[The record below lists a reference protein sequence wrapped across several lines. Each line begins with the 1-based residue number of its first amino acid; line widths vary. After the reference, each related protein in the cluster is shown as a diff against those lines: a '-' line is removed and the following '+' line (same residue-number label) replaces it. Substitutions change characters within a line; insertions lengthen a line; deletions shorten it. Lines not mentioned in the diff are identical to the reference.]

1 MKRHILSILLVFM
14 TLCVCCGITVS
25 AVEPRYAYTTSVS
38 SYLTISNN
46 KASCISTVSANSTV
60 TKISATQYLQKK
72 NGSNWSTVSNGTWS
86 NSSSN
91 NSLTMSNS
99 KSSLSTGTY
108 RLKTVFKVYSGSD
121 YETITKYS
129 SEKAV

>member
-1 MKRHILSILLVFM
+1 MKKRILSILPVLV
-14 TLCVCCGITVS
+14 TLCVFCGITVS
-25 AVEPRYAYTTSVS
+25 AVEPRYVYTTSLA
-38 SYLTISNN
+38 SYLTISNS

-72 NGSNWSTVSNGTWS
+72 NGSSWSTVSNGTWS
-86 NSSSN
+86 DSSSC

-108 RLKTVFKVYSGSD
+108 RLKTVIKVYSGSD

-129 SEKAV
+129 SEKTV